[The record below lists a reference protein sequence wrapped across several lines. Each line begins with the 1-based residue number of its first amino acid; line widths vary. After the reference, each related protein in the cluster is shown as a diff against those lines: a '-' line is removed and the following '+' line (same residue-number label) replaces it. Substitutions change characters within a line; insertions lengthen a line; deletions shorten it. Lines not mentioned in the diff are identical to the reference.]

1 MSQFIEQLICSNTQI
16 RCEERERER
25 ERETDEIRVEE
36 RETDEIRVE
45 ERETARASSGT
56 EARVDG
62 GIVVEI
68 SGP

>member
-16 RCEERERER
+16 RCEERER
-25 ERETDEIRVEE
+25 E

>member
-1 MSQFIEQLICSNTQI
+1 MNKTKHTTNPGASDGSGIVQDGSDGPLASF
-16 RCEERERER
+16 
-25 ERETDEIRVEE
+25 
-36 RETDEIRVE
+36 EIRVE